1 MLLTGLL
8 LSILSENAERRKK
21 KSFQPIFIHGL
32 MPQWRYKD
40 WNVATAHHLE
50 HVPSLE
56 PLALQRAIFNG
67 N

>member
-1 MLLTGLL
+1 MLLTGIL
-8 LSILSENAERRKK
+8 LSILSENAERQKK
-21 KSFQPIFIHGL
+21 AFQLIFIHGL

-50 HVPSLE
+50 HAPALE
-56 PLALQRAIFNG
+56 SLALQRAIFNG